1 MSEEYAT
8 TDQSIDPAGNGQT
21 SDRESPS
28 APQGPA
34 RPKATPAPTTP
45 SMASTPPG
53 PATAPPAAPASQAVR
68 EATAAGADEAAK
80 AAGASAE
87 PGRPAAVPLLE
98 PREGVPPVVVD
109 VPGLERVI
117 EAFAAGSGPV
127 AVDAERASGY
137 RYGQRAYLI
146 QLRRAGAGTA
156 LIDPIALPDLS
167 GLDAALEDAEMVLHA
182 ANQDLPCLAEVG
194 LVPRRLFDTELA
206 GRLLGYPRVGLGS
219 MVENILGFVLEKGH
233 SAADWSTRPLPE
245 DWLRYAALDVEL
257 LVELRDELDARL
269 RAAGKLE
276 WALEE
281 FAAILATPPRAP
293 RPDPWRRTSGI
304 HRVRNRRA
312 LAVVREVWETRDR
325 IAQERDL
332 SPGRVLQD
340 AAIVEL
346 ALNTPKNTAELQALP
361 ALRNR
366 GARRHQSAWL
376 RAVSRARALPD
387 RALPEANLPGDGPPP
402 AHRWAER
409 DPEAA
414 KRLTAA
420 RAVVS
425 ALADE
430 HTMPSENLLQ
440 PDFVRR
446 LAWTPP
452 EECTTEAIR
461 SALLTLGARA
471 WQVGLVAKPLAK
483 ALQRVEC
490 ERDR

>member
-1 MSEEYAT
+1 MG
-8 TDQSIDPAGNGQT
+8 PG
-21 SDRESPS
+21 S
-28 APQGPA
+28 A
-34 RPKATPAPTTP
+34 
-45 SMASTPPG
+45 
-53 PATAPPAAPASQAVR
+53 APPSTVDGDGR
-68 EATAAGADEAAK
+68 AGGGEPDED
-80 AAGASAE
+80 AG
-87 PGRPAAVPLLE
+87 PPAVPLLE
-98 PREGVPPVVVD
+98 PREGVPDVVID
-109 VPGLERVI
+109 AAGLERVI
-117 EAFAAGSGPV
+117 AAFAAGSGPV

-137 RYGQRAYLI
+137 RYGQRAYLV
-146 QLRRAGAGTA
+146 QLRRAGSGTA
-156 LIDPIALPDLS
+156 LIDPTACPDLS
-167 GLDAALEDAEMVLHA
+167 GLDAALAGAEMVLHA
-182 ANQDLPCLAEVG
+182 ANQDLPCLAELG

-219 MVENILGFVLEKGH
+219 MVENVLGFLLEKGH

-257 LVELRDELDARL
+257 LVELRDALYEELE
-269 RAAGKLE
+269 AAGKLE

-281 FAAILATPPRAP
+281 FAAILTMPPKPPRA
-293 RPDPWRRTSGI
+293 DPWRRTSGI

-312 LAVVREVWETRDR
+312 LATVREVWEARDK

-346 ALNTPKNTAELQALP
+346 ALKAPKTPTELQALP
-361 ALRNR
+361 TMRGR

-376 RAVSRARALPD
+376 RAVTRAKAVPD
-387 RALPEANLPGDGPPP
+387 RELPEANLPGDGPPP
-402 AHRWAER
+402 AHRWADR

-420 RAVVS
+420 RAVVA

-430 HTMPSENLLQ
+430 HTMPSENLMQ

-452 EECTTEAIR
+452 DEPSASAIGA
-461 SALLTLGARA
+461 ALLGLGARP
-471 WQVGLVAKPLAK
+471 WQVGLTAQPLAK
-483 ALQRVEC
+483 AFLRLEC
-490 ERDR
+490 KGDL